1 MLTEGPVGIW
11 TFTSAGLVIFGTV
24 RWLDRPVRLTLLN
37 CNRKG
42 LDHARELDAP
52 NAQMSL

>member
-42 LDHARELDAP
+42 LEHARKLDGP
-52 NAQMSL
+52 NAQMLL